1 MKVQNKAW
9 YLILAGF
16 IMILAIII
24 GSSISLAKPSKSE
37 EVTYKY
43 YTTIRVEQ
51 GDTLWSIA
59 AEHMTDEYDEIWE
72 YIAEVRKLNHLNSNR
87 IYDGKYLTIPY
98 YSPEI
103 LE

>member
-9 YLILAGF
+9 YLILAGI
-16 IMILAIII
+16 IMIFAIII
-24 GSSISLAKPSKSE
+24 GSSILLAMPGKSE
-37 EVTYKY
+37 TVTYKY
-43 YTTIRVEQ
+43 YTTIQVEQ

-59 AEHMTDEYDEIWE
+59 AEYMTDGYDEIRD
-72 YIAEVRKLNHLNSNR
+72 YIAEVRRLNHLYNDR

-98 YSPEI
+98 YSTEV